1 MRRIIKYGIRFGILL
16 FAVGFL
22 YDIMFAGIPPQDPP
36 LELTISYERNK
47 SIANWIMMCG
57 IIVVAVAG
65 PMRLVDMLVQY
76 VTKEKA
82 RM

>member
-16 FAVGFL
+16 FAAGFL
-22 YDIMFAGIPPQDPP
+22 YDIMFAGIPPQDPTI
-36 LELTISYERNK
+36 ELTISYERNK

-57 IIVVAVAG
+57 IIVFAVAG

-76 VTKEKA
+76 VMKEKA
-82 RM
+82 IN